1 MDIKLKH
8 DLEEYSE
15 TQLDVLNELSKV
27 LNEDE
32 LSIIDDLQVS
42 SDMMEIVGTALAD
55 KVITLK
61 QLENFLNL
69 QDEWLYQMCET
80 DEGFEKVVDFIDSNR
95 AKTFTKEDVNKKKE
109 SKISE
114 R

>member
-1 MDIKLKH
+1 MDIKLNH
-8 DLEEYSE
+8 NIEEYSE

-32 LSIIDDLQVS
+32 FSIIDDLSVS

-61 QLENFLNL
+61 QLEDFL
-69 QDEWLYQMCET
+69 QGESLYVMCET
-80 DEGFEKVVDFIDSNR
+80 DEDFNKVADFIDSNR